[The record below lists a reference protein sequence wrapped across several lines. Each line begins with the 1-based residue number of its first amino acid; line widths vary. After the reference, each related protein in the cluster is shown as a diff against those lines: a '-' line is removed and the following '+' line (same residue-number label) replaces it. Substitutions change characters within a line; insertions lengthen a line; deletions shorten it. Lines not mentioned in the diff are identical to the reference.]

1 MGAVDNM
8 ATYDGAVDNGV
19 GHNGVA
25 DNGVTNDV
33 TATSPLPIMT
43 VSWVM
48 EPWMMGAV
56 DGQV

>member
-1 MGAVDNM
+1 MGPWVMGAVDNM

-48 EPWMMGAV
+48 EP
-56 DGQV
+56 